1 MLTIFLHDERR
12 ILMRNNHDKQLPI
25 VANTD
30 DIEDL
35 SLRDLQ
41 NMADVVIKKGNKTTI
56 QAKKNN
62 VVIRADI
69 IKFPASQTM
78 SVTRTE
84 TDDREA
90 LEETVRQQLKN
101 GVSQADIALSVG
113 LSQSSVSRIKR
124 KNKN

>member
-12 ILMRNNHDKQLPI
+12 ILMRNDHDKQLPI